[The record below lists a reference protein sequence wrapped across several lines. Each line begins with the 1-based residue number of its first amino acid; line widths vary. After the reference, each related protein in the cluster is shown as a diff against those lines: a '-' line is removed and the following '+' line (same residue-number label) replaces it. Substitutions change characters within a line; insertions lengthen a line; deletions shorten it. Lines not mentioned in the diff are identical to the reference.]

1 MAKYYF
7 HIRNGEEFVED
18 VEGIF
23 MMDIAAVQEEAV
35 RAAREMVADLV
46 IRGQQIDEKRFEVED
61 EKGDIVLILPFRLAI
76 PG

>member
-35 RAAREMVADLV
+35 KAAREMVADLV

>member
-23 MMDIAAVQEEAV
+23 MLDIAAVQEEAV
-35 RAAREMVADLV
+35 KAAREMVADLV